1 MRTRRPQPGPTDP
14 IKTPTLPG
22 GGVARTD
29 IESGQ
34 AATGSVPPHASK
46 PHPSLTAM
54 ARLLGRQFARDASSQ
69 GGLND

>member
-14 IKTPTLPG
+14 IKTPAQPG

-34 AATGSVPPHASK
+34 AATGSVPPRALK

-54 ARLLGRQFARDASSQ
+54 ARLLGRQVAREASDT
-69 GGLND
+69 GGSNG